1 MATYQI
7 DGVDIDPQPITHEW
21 DSPVIVGHDGD
32 GAPIYARYRSVTLE
46 NPLTLCAQD
55 WIQYRDG
62 STHSIR
68 IPEPGT
74 VDDSTVYTS
83 VFIDNVSIR
92 EVERRTGMN
101 SVSMEVI
108 RIVV

>member
-32 GAPIYARYRSVTLE
+32 GAPVYARYRSVTLE

-55 WIQYRDG
+55 WIQHADG
-62 STHSIR
+62 ATHSITL
-68 IPEPGT
+68 PAPGT
-74 VDDSTVYTS
+74 IDTMTTYTLVY
-83 VFIDNVSIR
+83 IDNVGIR
-92 EVERRTGMN
+92 EIERQAGMN